1 MESRT
6 SKSFVNIFF
15 GLGQQFFSIIFS
27 FITRTVFIHY
37 LSKELLGVNSLFAN
51 VLSILSLA
59 DLGLDTAMIYSLYK
73 PLSEKNEQKLS
84 ALVNYFRKLYLGV
97 AGIIFVLGIILMP
110 FLRFL
115 IGENTNI
122 NGLYIY
128 YLIFLIDTC
137 ISYTLANRFAIVN
150 ADQKSYIIKKY
161 TLFFNALKCFL
172 QCLSLI
178 LFKSFLL
185 YLIIQV
191 LTTFLLNFVC
201 AKKAKKLYPFIKK
214 EEALSKT
221 DKKEI
226 FANIKSLIFY
236 KIGGVVF
243 ANSDN
248 ILISAMLGVIMV
260 GIYTNY
266 LTLINAVNNIITIAF
281 TAVSFSVGN
290 LIAKESKKQQ
300 YAVFKKLNFFS
311 LFLFGIATV
320 CFVVLL
326 NDFVYLWI
334 GTDFLLNMNVVVV
347 IAINFY
353 MQGILRPIWVYRDS
367 AGLFK
372 QVQFLPLVTSALNIV
387 FSIILGLKF
396 GLFGILGATVIA
408 RVLSNFWY
416 EPYILTKLYFKNGFI
431 DYMKKLLKN
440 IIIIS
445 ICSIIFIYINS
456 LVFSYNWTSMF
467 LMAIITFVGT
477 LIIFIVLYHKE
488 EEFLFFKSLIIE
500 ITQKV
505 YEKVL
510 KKGK

>member
-1 MESRT
+1 METRT
-6 SKSFVNIFF
+6 SKSFINIFF
-15 GLGQQFFSIIFS
+15 GLGQQFFSILFS

-37 LSKELLGVNSLFAN
+37 LSKELLGVNSLFTN
-51 VLSILSLA
+51 ILSILSLA

-73 PLSEKNEQKLS
+73 PLSERDEEKLS

-97 AGIIFVLGIILMP
+97 AGIILVLGLAMTP
-110 FLRFL
+110 FLNFL
-115 IGENTNI
+115 VGEDTHI
-122 NGLYIY
+122 EGLHIY
-128 YLIFLIDTC
+128 YLIFLLDTC

-150 ADQKSYIIKKY
+150 ADQKSYVIKKY
-161 TLFFNALKCFL
+161 TLIFNALKCLF

-185 YLIIQV
+185 YLVIQI
-191 LTTFLLNFVC
+191 LSTFLLNLVC
-201 AKKAKKLYPFIKK
+201 ARQAKKMYPFIQQDV
-214 EEALSKT
+214 ALSKEN
-221 DKKEI
+221 KKEI
-226 FANIKSLIFY
+226 FLNIKSLIFY

-248 ILISAMLGVIMV
+248 ILISVILGVVMV

-266 LTLINAVNNIITIAF
+266 LTLINAVNNVITIVF

-300 YAVFKKLNFFS
+300 YAVFQKLNFFS
-311 LFLFGIATV
+311 IFLFGIATV

-334 GTDFLLNMNVVVV
+334 GNDFLLNMNVVVV
-347 IAINFY
+347 VAINFY

-372 QVQFLPLVTSALNIV
+372 QVQFLPLVTSALNII

-396 GLFGILGATVIA
+396 GLFGILDATVIA
-408 RVLSNFWY
+408 RLLSNFWY
-416 EPYILTKLYFKNGFI
+416 EPYILTKHYFKNGFM

-440 IIIIS
+440 IIIIFL
-445 ICSIIFIYINS
+445 CSIIFAYINS
-456 LVFSYNWTSMF
+456 FVFSYSWISMIF
-467 LMAIITFVGT
+467 MAVITFVGT
-477 LIIFIVLYHKE
+477 LIIFVLFYRKE
-488 EEFLFFKSLIIE
+488 DEFLFFKSLLFEII
-500 ITQKV
+500 
-505 YEKVL
+505 
-510 KKGK
+510 KKFSAKLLRKK